1 MRVEELSAGSLIQPS
16 LGGDLCLA
24 AGFVSLIPVFLQESH
39 DLALVVV
46 GLKFIRVKEWRYAT
60 HAEAILLVV
69 ELHVAG
75 MCEGHLEKG
84 LVHNLP
90 SLAEEL
96 LDCIGDLR
104 RWMNCVRLWRH
115 YLCLTG
121 LKRFL
126 GLLRGWL
133 YACWRSWMHIKS
145 DR

>member
-1 MRVEELSAGSLIQPS
+1 MRVEELSAGSLIQS
-16 LGGDLCLA
+16 SFGDLCLA
-24 AGFVSLIPVFLQESH
+24 AGFVSLIHVLLEKPH

-69 ELHVAG
+69 EFHVAG
-75 MCEGHLEKG
+75 MREGHLEEG
-84 LVHNLP
+84 LVHYLP

-96 LDCIGDLR
+96 LNCIRDFGGG
-104 RWMNCVRLWRH
+104 MNSIRLGRH

-121 LKRFL
+121 MKRLL
-126 GLLRGWL
+126 GLLSGF
-133 YACWRSWMHIKS
+133 YACRRSWVHIQS